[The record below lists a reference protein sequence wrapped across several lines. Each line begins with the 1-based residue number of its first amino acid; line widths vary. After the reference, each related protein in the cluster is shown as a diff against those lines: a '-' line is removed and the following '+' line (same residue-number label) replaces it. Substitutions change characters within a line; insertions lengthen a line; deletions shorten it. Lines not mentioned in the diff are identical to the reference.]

1 MTRHCCVLMSPSGRC
16 RLVHIGKALQDQ
28 QWLFESLAVQLDE
41 RRASVENTAKQVEDR
56 SVEIPGTN
64 KTNPLGGTLTNCF
77 KVKSFLSPLD
87 WKLDRSDKDG
97 DCILQLI
104 SSFLLSCSG
113 IVGTTMAAD
122 RYEIP
127 STAVNLKLVL

>member
-97 DCILQLI
+97 DYSAINI
-104 SSFLLSCSG
+104 FLSIELLWHCRNNNGRRS
-113 IVGTTMAAD
+113 I
-122 RYEIP
+122 
-127 STAVNLKLVL
+127 